1 MASINVI
8 RSAETGLGDRIH
20 AFFVGLREARQRYR
34 VYRETVRELNTLSD
48 RDLSDLGL
56 HRSAIDS
63 IAIEAAYGK

>member
-1 MASINVI
+1 MASITNI
-8 RSAETGLGDRIH
+8 RGAETGFGERIH

-34 VYRETVRELNTLSD
+34 VYRETLRELNMLSD

-56 HRSAIDS
+56 HRSAINS